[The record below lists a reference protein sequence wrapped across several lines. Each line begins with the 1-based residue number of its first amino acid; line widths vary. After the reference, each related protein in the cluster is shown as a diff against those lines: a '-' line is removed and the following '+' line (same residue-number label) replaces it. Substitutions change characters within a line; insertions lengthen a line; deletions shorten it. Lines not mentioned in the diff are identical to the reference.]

1 MDIALLEQLLA
12 QTESEHLD
20 FKKGL
25 YVKANYDSLFNVTTG
40 EYIPP
45 KN

>member
-1 MDIALLEQLLA
+1 MDKVDKMLLEQLLN

-25 YVKANYDSLFNVTTG
+25 YVKANTIVY
-40 EYIPP
+40 
-45 KN
+45 